1 MKLIVGN
8 KNIPTLIREIKNK
21 YNHDKKKE
29 IGKRSELSPS
39 TREKVYFAPIFK
51 EMKLYTVSIKMQRT
65 LNL

>member
-21 YNHDKKKE
+21 NNHGKKKK

-39 TREKVYFAPIFK
+39 TREKVYFAPSLK
-51 EMKLYTVSIKMQRT
+51 R
-65 LNL
+65 